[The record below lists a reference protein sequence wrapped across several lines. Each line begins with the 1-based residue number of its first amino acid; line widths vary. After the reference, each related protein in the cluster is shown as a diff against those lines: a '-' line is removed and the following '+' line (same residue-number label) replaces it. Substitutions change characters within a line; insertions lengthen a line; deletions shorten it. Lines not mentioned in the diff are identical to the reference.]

1 MTSGS
6 AFGTGLPTSNK
17 FLLYQGA
24 NAAVTPTVVNG
35 TIGPI
40 QDAVINSGYL
50 YLAGDRLATIN
61 LSDPT
66 LAMHL
71 ANSDPFG
78 AEAAV
83 AVSGGFAFG
92 AEINNNNDGRINIY
106 NVSSPGA
113 PLFVRQQAVAGVSG
127 LAYRALVPLGANYLI
142 AITPDRPFGGDY
154 DIWMMNPVTGF
165 KEKLIGDA
173 TSAEVDAVAIY
184 PKFVRTVFKS
194 SLDEPNG
201 HTIVNPQSGIFLIPE
216 PGAWGF
222 LGSAMVGLIVSIEI
236 ILGGRAVRFRR
247 GEKKTDVADHP
258 ILGGRP
264 RRFTR

>member
-1 MTSGS
+1 
-6 AFGTGLPTSNK
+6 
-17 FLLYQGA
+17 
-24 NAAVTPTVVNG
+24 AVTPTVVNG

-50 YLAGDRLATIN
+50 YLAGDRLGTIN

-113 PLFVRQQAVAGVSG
+113 PVYVRQQAVAGVSG

-154 DIWMMNPVTGF
+154 DIAVIDRTNINSLVRLTTLPIPNFDAIDGVVDGATLYVAG
-165 KEKLIGDA
+165 GDGG
-173 TSAEVDAVAIY
+173 VAIIDLNN
-184 PKFVRTVFKS
+184 PSSPQIKS
-194 SLDEPNG
+194 IIDTP
-201 HTIVNPQSGIFLIPE
+201 GI
-216 PGAWGF
+216 ARV
-222 LGSAMVGLIVSIEI
+222 SALPCPHA
-236 ILGGRAVRFRR
+236 L
-247 GEKKTDVADHP
+247 
-258 ILGGRP
+258 
-264 RRFTR
+264 

>member
-1 MTSGS
+1 IATDVAGRSTTRSLGATYGVIQTAVANTTTVSDANYRARRVTSDGAFTAVTSGS
-6 AFGTGLPTSNK
+6 AFGTGLPISNK

-142 AITPDRPFGGDY
+142 AITPDRPCGGDY
-154 DIWMMNPVTGF
+154 
-165 KEKLIGDA
+165 
-173 TSAEVDAVAIY
+173 
-184 PKFVRTVFKS
+184 
-194 SLDEPNG
+194 
-201 HTIVNPQSGIFLIPE
+201 
-216 PGAWGF
+216 
-222 LGSAMVGLIVSIEI
+222 
-236 ILGGRAVRFRR
+236 
-247 GEKKTDVADHP
+247 
-258 ILGGRP
+258 
-264 RRFTR
+264 